1 MEHTS
6 LGLQALGMNH
16 SR

>member
-6 LGLQALGMNH
+6 LDLTVI
-16 SR
+16 